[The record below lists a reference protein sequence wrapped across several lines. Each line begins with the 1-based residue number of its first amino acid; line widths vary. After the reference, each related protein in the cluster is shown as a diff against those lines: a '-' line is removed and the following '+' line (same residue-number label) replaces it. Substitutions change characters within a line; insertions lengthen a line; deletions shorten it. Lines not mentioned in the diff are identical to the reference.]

1 MNSVVDFVPVSD
13 FKQTEPVAQFFKIAG
28 LQALQDDFCR
38 KTGVA
43 SLMVYPNG
51 IPITKTSRFSRLC
64 QLIRKTPKGGV
75 NCTNSDRIIG
85 SSTRN
90 GATIQPCKSGGLWD
104 SGVRIHVGQTHIAS
118 WLIGQVMNAEQ
129 AVNIDKM
136 MNYAYEI
143 GADIDDFSAA
153 IAQVTVMDEEKFSA
167 LSHALFVFAKQLG
180 RFAERNTANDFTE
193 GRTELNNIVAKQTNI
208 SAVYEVWD
216 KMIDN
221 YLQGKLKS

>member
-51 IPITKTSRFSRLC
+51 IPITKPSRFSRLC
-64 QLIRKTPKGGV
+64 QLIRKTPQGGV

-180 RFAERNTANDFTE
+180 RFAECSTANDFPE
-193 GRTELNNIVAKQTNI
+193 GRTELNDIVAKQTNI
-208 SAVYEVWD
+208 SAVHEVWD

>member
-1 MNSVVDFVPVSD
+1 MSRVIDITPVSE
-13 FKQTEPVAQFFKIAG
+13 QTGPIAQFFQVAG

-43 SLMVYPNG
+43 SLMMYPNG
-51 IPITKTSRFSRLC
+51 TPITKPSRFSRLC
-64 QLIRKTPKGGV
+64 QLIRKTPKGGM

-85 SSTRN
+85 NSTQN

-104 SGVRIHVGQTHIAS
+104 SGVRIHVGQTHVAS

-129 AVNIDKM
+129 AINIDKM
-136 MNYAYEI
+136 MNYAYDI

-153 IAQVTVMDEEKFSA
+153 IAQVTVMDEDKFTA
-167 LSHALFVFAKQLG
+167 LSDALFVFAKQLG
-180 RFAERNTANDFTE
+180 CFAEQSTVHNFTE
-193 GRTELNNIVAKQTNI
+193 GRTALNSIIARQTNI

-216 KMIDN
+216 RMIDN
-221 YLQGKLKS
+221 YLQGKLKV